1 VRRFGELLLAAV
13 VLLYGGDFVFLRL
26 RSQPTGQVEVHQFY
40 AVRLKGKKVEYMPL
54 DDANETCS
62 HSLFPQMGYPPCWYV
77 QRHRIRQ
84 IDVGN

>member
-13 VLLYGGDFVFLRL
+13 VLLYGGDFVFLRF
-26 RSQPTGQVEVHQFY
+26 RSQSTGQVEVHRFY

-54 DDANETCS
+54 DDADETCA
-62 HSLFPQMGYPPCWYV
+62 HSLFPQMGYRPCWYV
-77 QRHRIRQ
+77 ERHRIRQ

>member
-1 VRRFGELLLAAV
+1 VRRLGQFLLAAI

-26 RSQPTGQVEVHQFY
+26 RSQPTGQIEIHQFY

-54 DDANETCS
+54 ENANETCA
-62 HSLFPQMGYPPCWYV
+62 HSLLPQMGYAPCWYV
-77 QRHRIRQ
+77 ERHRIRQ